1 MAEKTPDTPPQP
13 RRGFLGLCDR
23 LIGPEATHAEIALIL
38 TASLAG
44 AAAVAVRL
52 SQVGANGWLVVIGA
66 ALGFDLIGGVVAN
79 ATSATKRWYHRPGS
93 TIWGHVIFL
102 LPHVGHVALVA
113 WLFLNGNWRYFVA
126 VVTLT
131 AAAAGGVLVSPARLK
146 CPVAVGLCLAG
157 MGGWYYLLGP
167 TLGLEWFV
175 PALLLKLVGGHLVPD
190 GSGVRAEPHAAA
202 DSGGG

>member
-1 MAEKTPDTPPQP
+1 MAESTPATLLQP

-23 LIGPEATHAEIALIL
+23 LIGPEATRAEIALIL
-38 TASLAG
+38 TASLVGG
-44 AAAVAVRL
+44 AAAAVRL
-52 SQVGANGWLVVIGA
+52 FHVGANGWLVMVGA
-66 ALGFDLIGGVVAN
+66 ALGFDLIGGAVAN
-79 ATSATKRWYHRPGS
+79 ATSATKRWYHRPGN
-93 TIWGHVIFL
+93 TIVGHVIFL

-126 VVTLT
+126 VVTFT
-131 AAAAGGVLVSPARLK
+131 AAAAGGVLASPPRLK
-146 CPVAVGLCLAG
+146 CPVAVGLCLAS

-190 GSGVRAEPHAAA
+190 GSGVRAEPNAAA
-202 DSGGG
+202 DGGGG

>member
-1 MAEKTPDTPPQP
+1 MAERTPDTLLKT

-23 LIGPEATHAEIALIL
+23 LIGPEATLAEITLIL

-44 AAAVAVRL
+44 GAAAALRL
-52 SQVGANGWLVVIGA
+52 CQVGANGWLVVVGA

-93 TIWGHVIFL
+93 TIRGHVIFL
-102 LPHVGHVALVA
+102 LPHVGHVAVVA
-113 WLFLNGNWRYFVA
+113 WLFLNGNWRYFGA

-131 AAAAGGVLVSPARLK
+131 AAAAGGVLASPPRLK
-146 CPVAVGLCLAG
+146 CPVAVGLCLAS
-157 MGGWYYLLGP
+157 MGGWYYWLGP
-167 TLGLEWFV
+167 TPGLEWFV

-190 GSGVRAEPHAAA
+190 GSGVCDELNAAA
-202 DSGGG
+202 DGGGR

>member
-131 AAAAGGVLVSPARLK
+131 AAAAGGRRRARRGAPL
-146 CPVAVGLCLAG
+146 
-157 MGGWYYLLGP
+157 
-167 TLGLEWFV
+167 
-175 PALLLKLVGGHLVPD
+175 
-190 GSGVRAEPHAAA
+190 RRQ
-202 DSGGG
+202 